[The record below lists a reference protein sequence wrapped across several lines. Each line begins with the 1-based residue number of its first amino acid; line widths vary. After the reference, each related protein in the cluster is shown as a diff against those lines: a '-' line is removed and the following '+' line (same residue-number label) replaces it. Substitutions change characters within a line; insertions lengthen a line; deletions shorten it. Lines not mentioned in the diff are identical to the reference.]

1 MRKRSIIATFGVVAA
16 LSVLPLASP
25 TPHTTE
31 APKEGP
37 SLPPL
42 TSWGHLYTPDS
53 MTVAESVLAP
63 DPVAEVVVEP
73 TPPEPK
79 VAPMPEPTPTP
90 EPTPPTVT
98 DATYDGEMYI
108 ITAYARGD
116 GYTPLNQKTASGTEP
131 TAGRT
136 VACSKEVPFGTR
148 FYIPELG
155 NTYTCEDRGGMIRG
169 NHLDIYFD
177 TVEEVDAFGKRKM
190 KVVVLD

>member
-1 MRKRSIIATFGVVAA
+1 MGKRRLIAAIGLAA
-16 LSVLPLASP
+16 SLSVLLFASL
-25 TPHTTE
+25 TPRTAE
-31 APKEGP
+31 APTESP

-42 TSWGHLYTPDS
+42 ASWGQFYTLDS
-53 MTVAESVLAP
+53 MTVTESVLAP

-79 VAPMPEPTPTP
+79 VAPTPEPTPT
-90 EPTPPTVT
+90 TVT
-98 DATYDGEMYI
+98 DVTYDGEMYI